1 MALVDIGLPGMNGYE
16 LAQRL
21 RQLHGWEAVRVVAIT
36 GYGREADSRA
46 AHEAGFDLHLVK
58 PVDAVRLQRLLAT
71 LSRGSPRVLVD
82 QGQHFQA
89 PAVRNCCAGELYRL
103 KSLSIA

>member
-1 MALVDIGLPGMNGYE
+1 MARSLGARSESAQDGPTALQVASKFRPDIALVDIGLPGMNGYE

-21 RQLHGWEAVRVVAIT
+21 RQLPDWEAVRLVAIT

-71 LSRGSPRVLVD
+71 LS
-82 QGQHFQA
+82 
-89 PAVRNCCAGELYRL
+89 
-103 KSLSIA
+103 